1 MCRSVAPIVRSR
13 HHGATELDG
22 SFAARQELHRRAVK
36 AGIDEDG
43 ASSTGK
49 LGNKVLLEEDGLLG
63 KRGSGSASVRVAQQ

>member
-1 MCRSVAPIVRSR
+1 MAQLNSMALSLLDRSCIV
-13 HHGATELDG
+13 E
-22 SFAARQELHRRAVK
+22 